1 MTTKPKIVFALG
13 IVVLF
18 SFLFVIGLGD
28 RGAVDLYQLNLRK
41 DRLNRSNLDLEKKNR
56 ALYRSIQ
63 RLKYDPEFVENI
75 ARSELGMVR
84 KDEVVY
90 QFRKKKTKKPVITHD

>member
-1 MTTKPKIVFALG
+1 MTTKRKIVVTTG

-28 RGAVDLYQLNLRK
+28 RGAVDFYQLHLRK
-41 DRLNRSNLDLEKKNR
+41 VRLDRSNLELQKKNR
-56 ALYRSIQ
+56 VLYRSIQ
-63 RLKYDPEFVENI
+63 RLKHDPEFIENI
-75 ARSELGMVR
+75 ARSELGMVG

-90 QFRKKKTKKPVITHD
+90 QFRKKK

>member
-1 MTTKPKIVFALG
+1 MTTKDKIIVVAG
-13 IVVLF
+13 IVMLF

-28 RGAVDLYQLNLRK
+28 RGAADLYQLHLRK
-41 DRLNRSNLDLEKKNR
+41 VRLHRSSVALQKENQ

-63 RLKYDPEFVENI
+63 RLKHDPEFIENI
-75 ARSELGMVR
+75 ARSELGMVG

-90 QFRKKKTKKPVITHD
+90 QFRKKRQQDETD